1 MHEPKYPPLSSQ
13 DLKKAIAAESG
24 EFERA
29 YHWLEQHMPPSFLD
43 EVDPKMRIIIARN
56 LLSFQLQDRFSNIH
70 LKQIAISCCM
80 DGPDADL
87 KIMKNYSNFA
97 IRYYRAFVSNEPPP
111 GETKG
116 ILRIALVYFRDPDGD
131 EKLSPTAKKKL
142 LVLAKEKKPQIQE
155 QEFETLLH
163 GLTPR
168 FLRSMTEER
177 LKMVLEMFF
186 RAKERDQCQYEV
198 RRNEDWKTKDA
209 PSLQMVLAW
218 RSVPK
223 AGFLYRL
230 AKIIHAH
237 QLAIQKVV
245 ATYVDPYSTE
255 NVLILSLGLHGLHG
269 KAAWEEADIDDFLRE
284 IALTKFFEIDDPVG
298 TTFVQTKMLTGNE
311 GHLVRNFISFVHQV
325 LVYADPNL
333 YSLNH
338 IVDGF
343 CRHPE
348 LTVMMCKAFESK
360 FHPDRKD
367 AARFLKQKEEVM
379 DLIEKL
385 DTGQAVNDLRRK
397 NILRQGVQF
406 LDCILKTNFYM
417 HNKTSFSFRL
427 DPIYLDNVPYE
438 RKEKFPEL
446 PFGIFFIRGMHFI
459 GFNIRF
465 KDLARG
471 GVRTVIPERREQ
483 FVQDRNNI
491 FSEAYNLAY
500 TQQKKNKDIPEGGA
514 KTAIL
519 LKPMDVFSV
528 EAQVYRQEME
538 DDGIDPKIIEEKI
551 LAYYRDQRQAYINSS
566 QRCFIDS
573 FMTLIN
579 CNEDGTLRAKSVVD
593 YWNRPE
599 YMYLGPDENIS
610 NEMIVW
616 IADFAERCNYK
627 PGRSF
632 MSSKPGAGINH
643 KQYGVTSYG
652 INVYLEETLK
662 FLGIDPKHNV
672 FTLKIS
678 GGPDGDVAGNEIL
691 NIYKFYPNTAKLIA
705 LTDVSGTIYDPQGLD
720 LKEMADLFH
729 KSLPIR
735 HFPPEKISEGGFLL
749 DLRKKREESAYAQAT
764 LLWRKKM
771 GKLVEEWLSGNE
783 MNLLYRNNIHE
794 VVADVF
800 ITGGGRP
807 RTLNESNFQAY
818 LDPLGKPTSKA
829 IVEGA
834 NLYLTPGA
842 RYALEKRGCI
852 ILKDSSCNKGG
863 VITSSFE
870 VLAGLCMSE
879 AEFMK
884 EKDEYIKEIL
894 EVIRKAALN
903 EARLLLNTYKVTNGS
918 LTDISDKISERI
930 NLYKYQLLE
939 YLEPL
944 ELSQDKDDLL
954 IRCLI
959 QYCTPLLRKRHLKG
973 ILNMPDIHKK
983 AIIACYIASR
993 LVYNRG
999 LDWSPAVSDI
1009 LPTLDKDP
1017 YLFKDE
1023 IS

>member
-1 MHEPKYPPLSSQ
+1 MEQPKYPPLSSD

-29 YHWLEQHMPPSFLD
+29 YRWLEEHMPASFLD
-43 EVDPKMRIIIARN
+43 EVDPKLRILIARN
-56 LLSFQLQDRFSNIH
+56 LLSFHLQDRFSHIH
-70 LKQIAISCCM
+70 LKQMAISTCM

-87 KIMKNYSNFA
+87 KILKSYSQFA
-97 IRYYRAFVSNEPPP
+97 IRYYRAFLSNEPPP
-111 GETKG
+111 GEKKG
-116 ILRIALVYFRDPDGD
+116 NLRIALVYFRDPDRD
-131 EKLSPTAKKKL
+131 EKLSPETKAKL
-142 LVLAKEKKPQIQE
+142 LELTKEKKSDLRTD
-155 QEFETLLH
+155 EFETLLH

-168 FLRSMTEER
+168 FLRSMTEDR

-186 RAKERDQCQYEV
+186 RAKDRDQCQYEV
-198 RRNEDWKTKDA
+198 RRNVDWESKEA

-269 KAAWEEADIDDFLRE
+269 RAAWEEADIDDFLRE

-298 TTFVQTKMLTGNE
+298 TALVQTKLLTGNE

-325 LVYADPNL
+325 LVHADPNL
-333 YSLNH
+333 YSLEH

-348 LTVMMCKAFESK
+348 LTVRLCKAFASK
-360 FHPDRKD
+360 FDPERKD
-367 AARFLKQKEEVM
+367 EARFQKEREEVV
-379 DLIEKL
+379 DLIERL

-406 LDCILKTNFYM
+406 IDCILKTNFYR

-427 DPIYLDNVPYE
+427 DPIYLDHVPYE
-438 RKEKFPEL
+438 RKDKFPEL

-471 GVRTVIPERREQ
+471 GVRTILPERREQ
-483 FVQDRNNI
+483 FVQDRNNV
-491 FSEAYNLAY
+491 FSEAYNLSY

-519 LKPMDVFSV
+519 LKPMDVFSIEEEV
-528 EAQVYRQEME
+528 FRKEME
-538 DDGIDPKIIEEKI
+538 DDGIDSKTIEEKI
-551 LAYYRDQRQAYINSS
+551 LAYRQGQRQAYINSS

-579 CNEDGTLRAKSVVD
+579 CEEDGTLRAKSVVD
-593 YWNRPE
+593 YWKKPE
-599 YMYLGPDENIS
+599 YIYLGPDENIS

-616 IADFAERCNYK
+616 IADFAVHCNYK

-632 MSSKPGAGINH
+632 ISSKPGAGINH

-652 INVYLEETLK
+652 VNVYLEETLK
-662 FLGIDPKHNV
+662 FLGIDPKKNA
-672 FTLKIS
+672 FTIKIS
-678 GGPDGDVAGNEIL
+678 GGQDGDVAGNEIL
-691 NIYKFYPNTAKLIA
+691 NLNKFYPDTAKLIA
-705 LTDVSGTIYDPQGLD
+705 LTDVSGTIYDPIGLD
-720 LKEMADLFH
+720 LKEMAELFH

-735 HFPPEKISEGGFLL
+735 HFPPEKLSEGGFLL
-749 DLRKKREESAYAQAT
+749 DLRTKREESAFATAT
-764 LLWRKKM
+764 LLWRKK
-771 GKLVEEWLSGNE
+771 GGTLVEEWLSGSE
-783 MNLLYRNNIHE
+783 MNLLYRNNVHA

-800 ITGGGRP
+800 IPGGGRP
-807 RTLNESNFQAY
+807 RTLNESNFRTY
-818 LDPLGKPTSKA
+818 LDPQGKPTSKA

-842 RYALEKRGCI
+842 RHALEKLGCVV
-852 ILKDSSCNKGG
+852 LKDSSCNKGG

-879 AEFMK
+879 EDFLK
-884 EKDEYIKEIL
+884 EKNEYVKEIL
-894 EVIRKAALN
+894 EVIRRAALN
-903 EARLLLNTYKVTNGS
+903 EARLLLTTYKNTNGS
-918 LTDISDKISERI
+918 LSDISDKISERI
-930 NLYKYQLLE
+930 NHYKYQLLE

-944 ELSQDKDDLL
+944 ELSQDKNDFL

-959 QYCTPLLRKRHLKG
+959 HYCTPLLRKRHLKG
-973 ILNMPDIHKK
+973 ILSLPDIHKK

-993 LVYNRG
+993 LVYSRG
-999 LDWSPAVSDI
+999 LDWSPAIADI
-1009 LPTLDKDP
+1009 LPTLGDDP
-1017 YLFKDE
+1017 SLFQE
-1023 IS
+1023 

>member
-13 DLKKAIAAESG
+13 DLKQAIAAESG

-29 YHWLEQHMPPSFLD
+29 YRWLEQHMPPSFLD
-43 EVDPKMRIIIARN
+43 EVDPKMRILIARN

-70 LKQIAISCCM
+70 LKQMAISCCM

-111 GETKG
+111 GENKG
-116 ILRIALVYFRDPDGD
+116 NLRIALVYFRDPDGD
-131 EKLSPTAKKKL
+131 EKLSPEAKKKL

-155 QEFETLLH
+155 PEFETLLH

-255 NVLILSLGLHGLHG
+255 NVLILSLGLHGLHE

-348 LTVMMCKAFESK
+348 LTVMLCKAFESK
-360 FHPDRKD
+360 FHPDRND
-367 AARFLKQKEEVM
+367 ITRFLKQKEEVV

-397 NILRQGVQF
+397 NILQPRGPISRLHPQDQF
-406 LDCILKTNFYM
+406 LHAQQDEFQLSARSDLSRQCPLRTK
-417 HNKTSFSFRL
+417 
-427 DPIYLDNVPYE
+427 
-438 RKEKFPEL
+438 RKIPRAAL
-446 PFGIFFIRGMHFI
+446 RDFFHPRDAFHRVQYPLQRPGPRRG
-459 GFNIRF
+459 
-465 KDLARG
+465 
-471 GVRTVIPERREQ
+471 RTIIPERREQ

-491 FSEAYNLAY
+491 FSEAYNLSY

-538 DDGIDPKIIEEKI
+538 DDGIDPKFIEEKI

-593 YWNRPE
+593 YWKRPE

-749 DLRKKREESAYAQAT
+749 DLRKKREESVYAQAT

-771 GKLVEEWLSGNE
+771 GSLVEEWLSGNE

-807 RTLNESNFQAY
+807 RTLNEANFQAY

-879 AEFMK
+879 ADFMK

-903 EARLLLNTYKVTNGS
+903 EARLLLNTYKITNGS

-944 ELSQDKDDLL
+944 QLSQDKDDLL

-983 AIIACYIASR
+983 AIIGCYIASR

-1017 YLFKDE
+1017 YLFQDE

>member
-1 MHEPKYPPLSSQ
+1 MHEPKYPPLSSD
-13 DLKKAIAAESG
+13 DLKQAIHAESE

-29 YHWLEQHMPPSFLD
+29 YRWLEQHMPPSFLD
-43 EVDPKMRIIIARN
+43 EADPKIRILIARN
-56 LLSFQLQDRFSNIH
+56 LLSFALQDRFTHIH
-70 LKQIAISCCM
+70 LKQMAISCCM

-87 KIMKNYSNFA
+87 KILKNYSRFA
-97 IRYYRAFVSNEPPP
+97 IRYYRAFVSNVPPP
-111 GETKG
+111 GELKG
-116 ILRIALVYFRDPDGD
+116 CLRIALVYFRDPDRD
-131 EKLSPTAKKKL
+131 EKLGSADKQKL
-142 LVLAKEKKPQIQE
+142 VAFAKEKKPDFNE
-155 QEFETLLH
+155 KELETLLH

-168 FLRSMTEER
+168 FLRSMNDER
-177 LKMVLEMFF
+177 LKIVVEMFF
-186 RAKERDQCQYEV
+186 RARERDQCQYEV
-198 RRNEDWKTKDA
+198 RRNEQWQSKEA

-255 NVLILSLGLHGLHG
+255 NVLILSLGLHGLNG

-298 TTFVQTKMLTGNE
+298 TTFVQSKLLTGNE

-333 YSLNH
+333 YSLDH
-338 IVDGF
+338 VVDGF
-343 CRHPE
+343 CRHPD
-348 LTVMMCKAFESK
+348 LTVRLSKAFESK
-360 FHPDRKD
+360 FHPEKADISK
-367 AARFLKQKEEVM
+367 FHKQKE
-379 DLIEKL
+379 DALLLIEKL
-385 DTGQAVNDLRRK
+385 DTGQASNDIRRK
-397 NILRQGVQF
+397 NILRTGVDF
-406 LDCILKTNFYM
+406 IDCILKTNFYR

-427 DPIYLDNVPYE
+427 DPKYLDNIPYD
-438 RKEKFPEL
+438 RRDKFPEL

-483 FVQDRNNI
+483 FVHDRNNV
-491 FSEAYNLAY
+491 FSEAYNLSY

-514 KTAIL
+514 KTTIL
-519 LKPMDVFSV
+519 LKPMDVYAA
-528 EAQVYRQEME
+528 EEYVYRKELE
-538 DDGIDPKIIEEKI
+538 DDGVDEKIIEEKI
-551 LAYYRDQRQAYINSS
+551 LSYRKDQRQAYINSS

-579 CNEDGTLRAKSVVD
+579 CEEDGTLRSQSVVD
-593 YWNRPE
+593 YYKRPE
-599 YMYLGPDENIS
+599 YIYLGPDENIT

-616 IADFAERCNYK
+616 IADFAVRSNYK

-643 KQYGVTSYG
+643 KEYGVTSYG
-652 INVYLEETLK
+652 IHVYLEETLK
-662 FLGIDPKHNV
+662 FLGIDPKHQP

-691 NIYKFYPNTAKLIA
+691 NLYRFYPKTAKILA

-720 LKEMADLFH
+720 LKEMTDLFRQA
-729 KSLPIR
+729 LPIR
-735 HFPPEKISEGGFLL
+735 HFPPEKLSEGGFLL
-749 DLRKKREESAYAQAT
+749 DLRTKREESAYAQAT
-764 LLWRKKM
+764 LLWRKKE
-771 GKLVEEWLSGNE
+771 GKLSQEWLTGSD
-783 MNLLYRNNIHE
+783 MNLLYRNNVHQ
-794 VVADVF
+794 VAADVF
-800 ITGGGRP
+800 IPGGGRP
-807 RTLNESNFQAY
+807 RTLNEANYTAY
-818 LDPLGKPTSKA
+818 LDATGKPTSKA

-842 RYALEKRGCI
+842 RRLLEKLGCI

-870 VLAGLCMSE
+870 VLAGLCMTE
-879 AEFMK
+879 EEFLKVK
-884 EKDEYIKEIL
+884 EEYIKQIL
-894 EVIRKAALN
+894 DVIRKAAMN
-903 EARLLLNTYKVTNGS
+903 EARLLLNTYKQTDGS
-918 LTDISDKISERI
+918 TSEISDKISERI

-939 YLEPL
+939 YLDPI
-944 ELSQDKDDLL
+944 ELSQDPNDLL

-959 QYCTPLLRKRHLKG
+959 HYCPPLLRKNHLKE
-973 ILNMPDIHKK
+973 ILSMPDIHKK
-983 AIIACYIASR
+983 AIIACHIASR
-993 LVYNRG
+993 LVYSRG
-999 LDWSPAVSDI
+999 LAWTPALSDV
-1009 LPTLDKDP
+1009 LPTLADDP
-1017 YLFKDE
+1017 YLFE
-1023 IS
+1023 